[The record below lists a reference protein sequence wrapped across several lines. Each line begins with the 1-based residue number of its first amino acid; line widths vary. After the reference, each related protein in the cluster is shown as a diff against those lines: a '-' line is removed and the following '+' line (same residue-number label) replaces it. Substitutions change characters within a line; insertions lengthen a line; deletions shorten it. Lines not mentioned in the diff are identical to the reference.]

1 MKKILFIQSK
11 FDFDQFYDTN
21 IFPNPDS
28 IEFEGIKY
36 INKENKFFTKYSKIF
51 SCDYSDDLA
60 FSIIKKAKSINLDT
74 YLLMDGIYDWAN
86 IHLNPKLK
94 GKNISFDAKFYKQ
107 VYCVDN
113 HSALYLASIG
123 ANTSLYKPSRIF
135 NLDLN
140 RESRTNKI
148 SSSTKKKI
156 LLTTSNTPYF
166 NEIEF
171 DRIIK
176 IFKSI
181 IEWSKV
187 NSVDTYFRIYN
198 SKILSE
204 LNISDKSN
212 LTEGSIEAYI
222 KKIDLLITTPSSISA
237 TAIMLDKPTIHI
249 IYRDTPIIFQSA
261 WQIMNTEMID
271 EVIKS
276 ALSRDQK
283 RMIHQK
289 SIIPQV
295 VINNTNQE
303 INLDKKDSHNIKYS
317 FFSVFLA
324 IFKSKI
330 KGLYYK
336 IFKYK

>member
-21 IFPNPDS
+21 IFPNPDN

-36 INKENKFFTKYSKIF
+36 LNKESKFFTKYSKIF

-94 GKNISFDAKFYKQ
+94 DKNISFDAKFYKQ
-107 VYCVDN
+107 VFCVDN

-148 SSSTKKKI
+148 LSSTKKKI

-171 DRIIK
+171 DRIVK

-187 NSVDTYFRIYN
+187 NSVDIYFRIYN

-204 LNISDKSN
+204 LNIKDELN
-212 LTEGSIEAYI
+212 LTEGSIETYI

-237 TAIMLDKPTIHI
+237 TAIMLDKPAIHI
-249 IYRDTPIIFQSA
+249 IYRDTPITFQSA
-261 WQIMNTEMID
+261 WQIFNNEMID
-271 EVIKS
+271 EVLKS
-276 ALSRDQK
+276 ALSRDKK
-283 RMIHQK
+283 RMTHQK
-289 SIIPQV
+289 SIIPQ
-295 VINNTNQE
+295 ISIKNISQEFNSNNE
-303 INLDKKDSHNIKYS
+303 DSHDMKHSI
-317 FFSVFLA
+317 FRLFLA
-324 IFKSKI
+324 VFKSKV

>member
-11 FDFDQFYDTN
+11 FDFDQFYDAD
-21 IFPNPDS
+21 IFPNTDNV
-28 IEFEGIKY
+28 EFEGIKY
-36 INKENKFFTKYSKIF
+36 LNKETEFFSKYSKIF

-86 IHLNPKLK
+86 IHLNPKLNSK
-94 GKNISFDAKFYKQ
+94 IIFFNADFYNL

-113 HSALYLASIG
+113 HSASYLASVG

-135 NLDLN
+135 SLNLNKETNL
-140 RESRTNKI
+140 NKI
-148 SSSTKKKI
+148 LSSTKKKI
-156 LLTTSNTPYF
+156 LITTSNTPYF

-171 DRIIK
+171 HRIIS

-187 NSVDTYFRIYN
+187 NSVDIYFRIYN

-204 LNISDKSN
+204 LNIEDKLN
-212 LTEGSIEAYI
+212 LTEGKIGSYI

-237 TAIMLDKPTIHI
+237 TAIMLDKPTVHI
-249 IYRDTPIIFQSA
+249 IYRDTPIIFKSA
-261 WQIMNTEMID
+261 WQIFNSDMID
-271 EVIKS
+271 AVLKS
-276 ALSRDQK
+276 ALSKNPK
-283 RMIHQK
+283 RMYHQR
-289 SIIPQV
+289 SIIPQ
-295 VINNTNQE
+295 IE
-303 INLDKKDSHNIKYS
+303 INKTKENIYS
-317 FFSVFLA
+317 NNETSINTKFSLMSLTIA

-330 KGLYYK
+330 KGLYHR